1 MSLSIDVDLGAEN
14 PVIRPDS
21 IFPFSRMGGYYLS
34 LVVVRLPVT
43 ANQVT
48 TFSMIVGLSGAALF
62 LKAAVYWNI
71 LATVLLVFSY
81 MLDYSDGV
89 VARLKNQSSSFGAAY
104 DDFVDWIIDT
114 AVFVG
119 LGFGVAASKGNDV
132 WMWLGL
138 IAAIGS
144 TVDYGVD
151 LLRHNR
157 FKKRE
162 NPENSDELTKS
173 EPPKTFKQTLFYY
186 LHTVSRAEFC
196 FILLGLALFDV
207 MWLILPVGAI
217 GAQAFWLGDL
227 FRKR

>member
-1 MSLSIDVDLGAEN
+1 MSLSIDVDRHAEN
-14 PVIRPDS
+14 PVVRPDS

-34 LVVVRLPVT
+34 LVVIRLPVT

-62 LKAAVYWNI
+62 LNAAVYWNI
-71 LATVLLVFSY
+71 WAAVLLVFSY

-89 VARLKNQSSSFGAAY
+89 VARLNNQSSSFGAAY

-114 AVFVG
+114 AIFVG
-119 LGFGVAASKGNDV
+119 LGLGVAESKDNEV
-132 WMWLGL
+132 WMWLGF

-144 TVDYGVD
+144 TVDYGID
-151 LLRHNR
+151 LVRHNR
-157 FKKRE
+157 FKKQE
-162 NPENSDELTKS
+162 KLDNDVNANLPQ
-173 EPPKTFKQTLFYY
+173 TFKQKLFYY